1 MKTNSTSPLVSSW
14 LVKIEEKF
22 LSASDE
28 HIEQGLRWYK
38 DAHDFVTMTGLH
50 YGISTDK
57 VAQIVASLSPGI
69 KWPRNKTDTWLL
81 LSWATLSEEQI
92 KALPFSTYKANVM
105 KAWRVY
111 HDKEQLTEKSKK
123 TYAFYRNIMLDPDYV
138 TVDRHAITAIA
149 GKKFLAK
156 VKGTAAG
163 AYALSEHRYKLAAN
177 AYKNMANKYNLT
189 PYQLQAI
196 VWLSEKALKKGITR
210 KKAN

>member
-1 MKTNSTSPLVSSW
+1 MKTNSAW

-28 HIEQGLRWYK
+28 HIEHGLRWYK
-38 DAHDFVTMTGLH
+38 DANDFVTMTGLH

-57 VAQIVASLSPGI
+57 VAQIVAILSPGS

-92 KALPFSTYKANVM
+92 KALPFNTYKANVM

-138 TVDRHAITAIA
+138 TVDRHAITAI
-149 GKKFLAK
+149 GGTKFLAK
-156 VKGTAAG
+156 IASKSAKG
-163 AYALSEHRYKLAAN
+163 AYSLTEHRYKLAAN

-196 VWLSEKALKKGITR
+196 VWLSEKALKEGIPR
-210 KKAN
+210 EKAN